1 MQMVLNFVE
10 IGLKAN
16 IENFKKIFNIIL
28 ISALLISIHKKSTK
42 VELKKIIKMPTQ
54 LEELVSFLHSPQPA
68 VKQIALD
75 NLVGFSSG
83 PSASIFKYDN
93 CRAIKDL
100 QDLARENSKILVQQS
115 VTILANLCD
124 DDMLRQKIS
133 SDVDFLEYLSWKIC
147 DLENS
152 NADIMCILLSNL
164 AKEDKITKLLGF
176 ARDDI
181 KDKERLPTIDR
192 SVFKSNKV
200 IDCLMDC
207 FVKGY
212 DRKLNRYATFDYLS
226 YFFADISR
234 FKAGR
239 EYFTEVQKYDGVTP
253 ISKLLVFTEKY
264 DSKTRREGVAS
275 TIKNSLFDSEI
286 HERLL
291 LDENINLL
299 PYILLPISSAKD
311 SEIDEEDMFNLP
323 DELQLLPEDKVRDP
337 VSSIICAH
345 LESILLLSTTK
356 VGREYLRSKSVYPL
370 IRELH
375 KNVEDE
381 DIGEL
386 CHRIVNV
393 LMRGEPSANQL
404 EELPSKAADDKENG
418 QDSDEEDIV
427 EVA

>member
-1 MQMVLNFVE
+1 
-10 IGLKAN
+10 
-16 IENFKKIFNIIL
+16 
-28 ISALLISIHKKSTK
+28 
-42 VELKKIIKMPTQ
+42 MPTQ

-83 PSASIFKYDN
+83 PSASIFKYDD

-100 QDLARENSKILVQQS
+100 QNLAREKSKILVQQS
-115 VTILANLCD
+115 VTILVNLCD
-124 DDMLRQKIS
+124 DDSLRHNIC

-152 NADIMCILLSNL
+152 SADIMCILLSNL
-164 AKEDKITKLLGF
+164 AKENAIIKVLKF
-176 ARDDI
+176 VRDDT
-181 KDKERLPTIDR
+181 KDNERLPPLDR

-200 IDCLMDC
+200 MDCLMDC

-212 DRKLNRYATFDYLS
+212 DRKLNKYATFDYLS

-239 EYFTEVQKYDGVTP
+239 QYFTEDQEYDGVTP

-275 TIKNSLFDSEI
+275 TIKNSLFDSEL
-286 HERLL
+286 HDQLL
-291 LDENINLL
+291 KNNDLNLL
-299 PYILLPISSAKD
+299 PYILLPITSAQD

-323 DELQLLPEDKVRDP
+323 EELQLLPEDKVRDP
-337 VSSIICAH
+337 VSAIICVH
-345 LESILLLSTTK
+345 LESILLLCTTK
-356 VGREYLRSKSVYPL
+356 AGREYLRSKSVYPL
-370 IRELH
+370 VRELH
-375 KNVEDE
+375 KNAED
-381 DIGEL
+381 DDVSEL
-386 CHRIVNV
+386 CDRIVNV
-393 LMRGEPSANQL
+393 LMRGEPDSNQV
-404 EELPSKAADDKENG
+404 EELPSKAADAEENE
-418 QDSDEEDIV
+418 QDSDDEEIV